1 MIDPVW
7 SSGLTY
13 ASAIALLAC
22 SVTLVYMSTKTFNF
36 ANASMATWGLYIVY
50 TGVAFYGGSPYQY
63 LLFAFLFGGLLGTIW
78 YVTVN
83 RRLLRRGASETVL
96 MMSTLGYELVL
107 LSAAQMYADILTGY
121 PFLMSA
127 HGLPPRYINFE
138 GWLWDSVIRGLDP
151 LPVILVMSGIVAI
164 TAVLLTLLRRKVKLM
179 SRTSAITTFFLF
191 FIFEAAITILLVF
204 GTTLITVVSLT
215 MAMSI
220 LVALHLFL
228 VKTKFG
234 IALRAT
240 VENPQLADL
249 GGINS
254 DRVYLTSWIV
264 GGGLAS
270 LGGAVVAFTSGIAG
284 PELGWTVI
292 VPMFAASIVGGL
304 YSIYGGILGG
314 YVVGLAEYLV
324 INALSLSLG
333 GWILAYRPIIPLAI
347 MVVVLLFAPQGIAG
361 LQWASIRKKVLKLG
375 KGITEVSA
383 ENGTKEGK
391 IATQKADR

>member
-1 MIDPVW
+1 
-7 SSGLTY
+7 
-13 ASAIALLAC
+13 
-22 SVTLVYMSTKTFNF
+22 MSTKTFNF
-36 ANASMATWGLYIVY
+36 ANASMATWGLYVVY

-63 LLFAFLFGGLLGTIW
+63 LLFAFLFGGLLGAIW

-96 MMSTLGYELVL
+96 MMSTLGYELIL
-107 LSAAQMYADILTGY
+107 LSAAQMYADILTGP
-121 PFLMSA
+121 PFLMSS
-127 HGLPPRYINFE
+127 HGLAPRYINFE
-138 GWLWDSVIRGLDP
+138 GWLWDPKISGLDA

-164 TAVLLTLLRRKVKLM
+164 TAILLALLRRRAKLIT
-179 SRTSAITTFFLF
+179 RTN
-191 FIFEAAITILLVF
+191 AITIFILFLAFEAVITVLLIL

-220 LVALHLFL
+220 LVTLHLIL

-234 IALRAT
+234 VAIRAT
-240 VENPQLADL
+240 VENPQLADI

-254 DRVYLTSWIV
+254 DRVYLTSWII

-284 PELGWTVI
+284 PELGWTII
-292 VPMFAASIVGGL
+292 VPMFAASILGGL

-333 GWILAYRPIIPLAI
+333 GWILAYRPVIPLVI

-361 LQWASIRKKVLKLG
+361 LQWISIRKRVLNLG
-375 KGITEVSA
+375 KGITKVSTESTA
-383 ENGTKEGK
+383 KRDKNVT
-391 IATQKADR
+391 